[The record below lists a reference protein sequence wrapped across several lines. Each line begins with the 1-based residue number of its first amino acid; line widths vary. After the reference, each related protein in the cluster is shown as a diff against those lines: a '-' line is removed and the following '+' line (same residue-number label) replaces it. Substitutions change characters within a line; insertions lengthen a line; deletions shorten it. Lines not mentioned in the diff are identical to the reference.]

1 MSMGKTMPQSVRI
14 HTEYITLG
22 QLLKFVSIIGFGGE
36 AKEYLAT
43 HEIEVNG
50 EKENR
55 RGRKL
60 HPGDLIAIE
69 GNAYLIEA

>member
-1 MSMGKTMPQSVRI
+1 MGNKTPQTVRI
-14 HTEYITLG
+14 RTEYITLG

-36 AKEYLAT
+36 AKAYLAT